1 MTTLLKKD
9 YQYSSVLWEEV
20 MQRVQEIIRDEYNI
34 SPYVSPTLN
43 PKTPSPFRI
52 WSSAQGTDALYVGA
66 WHKEYTISV
75 NHYLKTEDSERFYKK
90 VYEESERLY
99 QLFFNNQ
106 GTQSTQTLGF
116 FGGRPE
122 GIQISQEGDYF
133 RIEVLFTC
141 EVLRADDVVY
151 VQTLPSEIRAT
162 KRALELP
169 FNFWSL
175 DFDGTDD
182 YIDAGSPFN
191 LNLDAD
197 SITLSAWIN
206 YSGKP
211 TSGNYFPIIYLRDKD
226 LATDRIA
233 LQVTWAGGGAS
244 STIGIAAYDGV
255 LYSED
260 YGNFHVNADN
270 VYNDNKWHHV
280 VGISNQG
287 VLSLYIDGVYQET
300 SATTTMDIVSNRGGL
315 KIGDIHTATPNYNG
329 LMSEVAIFNS
339 ALSSSEISTIYN
351 DGQPILLTENQG
363 SYKSSGNLVAYYR
376 MGSGSGDIREKDS
389 AIFDQVNSGIGSE
402 LIDDTTFAN
411 ADNTSD
417 STWGKW
423 RSTGGFNA
431 LEDTIATFANNT
443 MTIHDD
449 GSETPMSDIGEKDYF
464 NPSSGIYLLTCDITR
479 TAGKLHFKI
488 GNASSGTNH
497 GTAEY
502 DGTWA
507 EGSGTIIFYIQV
519 GTNTD
524 PPMLRTHGDDGF
536 IGTVKNFSIKKLN
549 GNPGKMKNFDSLDFR
564 TNVPLLYDKALFSNS
579 LLFDGTDDQ
588 INCGSGSSIDNI
600 FDGGGSV
607 SLWFN
612 PSAQSST
619 LGIIKK
625 QYVGGWYFD
634 LADHSGGTS
643 WRGKFVQAFDG
654 DNYQIQ
660 GSSRTFSI
668 GNWYNVVIVYNS
680 SATSN
685 TATIYVNGE
694 ILSIT
699 TDSTPSGT
707 RHDDSSGNLLIGDT
721 GSYEFSGNI
730 ADVALFNS
738 TLDATNITAMYN
750 SGKPIDLTCDAG
762 NYNNANN
769 LVGYWKMGDGYLDEL
784 PSANINGAIVDQVT
798 PIIGDDVLSHNI
810 DDWTL
815 GNNSGATSTK
825 AYSDGVYTITR
836 ESEGTGSAYTYII
849 QSGIENNTPYKV
861 NFSYKSTVQLEYTG
875 DYDTASTRLYDATS
889 EYVEIT
895 EYIITSATYVG
906 KFQIRAVGNFELK
919 NLTFKKVEGNPGL
932 AKNMNASSQSISV
945 PE

>member
-75 NHYLKTEDSERFYKK
+75 NHYLKTEDSERFYRK

-182 YIDAGSPFN
+182 YIDAGSGTS
-191 LNLDAD
+191 LDD
-197 SITLSAWIN
+197 IWSGGGTLSAWVNCDSPSSNRAIASQAGNGNQGWFLTLEN
-206 YSGKP
+206 YSTGVGKHP
-211 TSGNYFPIIYLRDKD
+211 IIFNVKWDNQDLIYTTGTYNGDGTVNRNYVVPINTWSHIVVTYNSDSYENKPKIYLNGQIITEIHQIQPTVGNSYKSAAAYSFEIGRKNTSGHHDFN
-226 LATDRIA
+226 
-233 LQVTWAGGGAS
+233 GA
-244 STIGIAAYDGV
+244 
-255 LYSED
+255 
-260 YGNFHVNADN
+260 
-270 VYNDNKWHHV
+270 
-280 VGISNQG
+280 
-287 VLSLYIDGVYQET
+287 
-300 SATTTMDIVSNRGGL
+300 
-315 KIGDIHTATPNYNG
+315 
-329 LMSEVAIFNS
+329 MSEVAIFNS
-339 ALSSSEISTIYN
+339 VLSSSEISTIYN

-363 SYKSSGNLVAYYR
+363 GYKSSSNLVSYYR

-423 RSTGGFNA
+423 RSTGSFNA

-464 NPSSGIYLLTCDITR
+464 NPSGGIYLLTCDITR
-479 TAGKLHFKI
+479 TAGRLHFKI

-507 EGSGTIIFYIQV
+507 KGSGTIIFYIQV

-524 PPMLRTHGDDGF
+524 PPMLRTHGSEGF

-579 LLFDGTDDQ
+579 LLFDGTDDE
-588 INCGSGSSIDNI
+588 INTGLEGLSAGSS
-600 FDGGGSV
+600 F
-607 SLWFN
+607 
-612 PSAQSST
+612 
-619 LGIIKK
+619 
-625 QYVGGWYFD
+625 
-634 LADHSGGTS
+634 
-643 WRGKFVQAFDG
+643 
-654 DNYQIQ
+654 
-660 GSSRTFSI
+660 TFSAWI
-668 GNWYNVVIVYNS
+668 NGNTFASTDKTIISNGLETNHRLFSIENGKLFLRIYEGGYSGDDLIRAMASATFSTGVWYNAV
-680 SATSN
+680 ATYDGTNIKLYINGIEETTTEDGAGSTGNVSN
-685 TATIYVNGE
+685 TTTIGY
-694 ILSIT
+694 LLR
-699 TDSTPSGT
+699 STKESF
-707 RHDDSSGNLLIGDT
+707 
-721 GSYEFSGNI
+721 FSGNI
-730 ADVALFNS
+730 ADVAVYNTVLNQS
-738 TLDATNITAMYN
+738 NVTAIYN

-784 PSANINGAIVDQVT
+784 PSATHGGAIYDQVT
-798 PIIGDDVLSHNI
+798 PVEGSDISVYDGEDVNVSAYANI
-810 DDWTL
+810 EADTL
-815 GNNSGATSTK
+815 TSVQSGCVYK
-825 AYSDGVYTITR
+825 FNYTITNYVSGSFR
-836 ESEGTGSAYTYII
+836 IRQSSGASSLNVPGGTGNGNGNYEFYLLTTNTNNFVIDAY
-849 QSGIENNTPYKV
+849 
-861 NFSYKSTVQLEYTG
+861 NFG
-875 DYDTASTRLYDATS
+875 F
-889 EYVEIT
+889 
-895 EYIITSATYVG
+895 VG
-906 KFQIRAVGNFELK
+906 TISNYEVR
-919 NLTFKKVEGNPGL
+919 KVEGNVGL
-932 AKNMNASSQSISV
+932 AQNMNASAQSISV
-945 PE
+945 PK